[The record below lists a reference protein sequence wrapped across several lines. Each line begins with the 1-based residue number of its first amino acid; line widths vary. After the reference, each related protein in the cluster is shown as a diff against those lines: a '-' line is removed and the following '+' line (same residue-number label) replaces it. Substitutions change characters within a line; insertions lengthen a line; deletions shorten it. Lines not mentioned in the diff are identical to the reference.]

1 MSIRRKRTET
11 LTVRLTPEEK
21 RLLKQKAASR
31 KMTITDFI
39 LLTALGY
46 QEADH
51 LLPVVEALAQIKNEL
66 HSLQQNKTDSALDD
80 ALDRYHEAMNAL
92 MKLLR
97 K

>member
-21 RLLKQKAASR
+21 RLLKRKAASQ
-31 KMTITDFI
+31 KMSITDFL
-39 LLTALGY
+39 LLTSLGY
-46 QEADH
+46 QEADR

-66 HSLQQNKTDSALDD
+66 HSLQQNKTDSAVND
-80 ALDRYHEAMNAL
+80 ALDCCHDVMNAL
-92 MKLLR
+92 IKLLR